1 MGTAAI
7 DTTFGGTDVSCYP
20 NNTVN
25 TSWFASLPH
34 SYSQWPVPFNPP
46 QEDVPSMHHPS
57 YTSMMPRQ
65 SSLVTQTRD
74 TAILPRD
81 AFPQGHEAI
90 SMWQNGSYANQ
101 ATHFGSTERTQTI
114 PTATHPGERWDP
126 RSPQTDRRAVSKHPT
141 PPPTTEVVIFPPLSF
156 VETNH
161 GSMYGS
167 GILSTVNPSFMFQQ
181 GTSFNGTGS
190 GLAHTQQK
198 ESTYTEEF
206 ERNRGLVHD
215 VNLEAIEPAKP
226 GQFAQAGD
234 AVCGAKVGMCALRSM
249 EDRHFRPEEVRFAVW
264 IINHAFTSEEA
275 EGLSFEHKLYRVKKT
290 DVSPTD
296 RPLRKVLPQSK
307 ETDRALMFRYLTAFR
322 SYNDKIH
329 GNGNCSPCIQLRPKL
344 FPGFRCQS
352 GTVLSDL
359 EHILNQIF
367 EILKYLLELNDV
379 RDIEELLDVLTT
391 LKPE

>member
-1 MGTAAI
+1 
-7 DTTFGGTDVSCYP
+7 
-20 NNTVN
+20 
-25 TSWFASLPH
+25 
-34 SYSQWPVPFNPP
+34 
-46 QEDVPSMHHPS
+46 MHHPS

-81 AFPQGHEAI
+81 AFPPGHEAI

-101 ATHFGSTERTQTI
+101 ATHFGSTELTQMI
-114 PTATHPGERWDP
+114 PSATHPGERWDA
-126 RSPQTDRRAVSKHPT
+126 RSPQTDWRAVSNLPT
-141 PPPTTEVVIFPPLSF
+141 PPPTTEEVIFPPLSF
-156 VETNH
+156 VETTH
-161 GSMYGS
+161 GSTYGS
-167 GILSTVNPSFMFQQ
+167 GILSTVNPSFVSQQ
-181 GTSFNGTGS
+181 GTSFNETGS
-190 GLAHTQQK
+190 GPAHTQQK
-198 ESTYTEEF
+198 ESTRTEEF
-206 ERNRGLVHD
+206 KRNRGLVHD

-234 AVCGAKVGMCALRSM
+234 AICAAEVGMCALRSV
-249 EDRHFRPEEVRFAVW
+249 EDRQFRPEELRFAKW
-264 IINHAFTSEEA
+264 IIDHAFESGEA
-275 EGLSFEHKLYRVKKT
+275 EGLSFEQKLYRVKKT